1 MGNIWDV
8 LGIGQ
13 TTNQEQIKAAFAE
26 KLKQH
31 HPEDDP
37 EGFKKL
43 QQAYKKA
50 MADAKSLQRNTA
62 GHHDAQSQQ
71 FDEQRTEWATYEETK
86 PETAYDFS
94 SLDGD
99 DTELSYDEEL
109 SSQETVYD
117 FSDIEPD
124 NQQGEE
130 TTSSSFE
137 ETFKDWEVDFDD
149 DDDVSE
155 PWGDMEEQFREAEAV
170 ETLLDE
176 LCSRL
181 GVLFT
186 FEQFNQLLA
195 AYHDHPLFQKES
207 VKRGLEAHCFNAFVV
222 GTWKARSLAVEECEK
237 LGMSTLAS
245 YLQHIGL
252 SEQAL
257 KLKKDTTL
265 EGWEKG

>member
-13 TTNQEQIKAAFAE
+13 TTNQEQIKVAFAE
-26 KLKQH
+26 KLKQY

-37 EGFKKL
+37 EGFKAL

-50 MADAKSLQRNTA
+50 MAEAKGSRNRSTRQQR
-62 GHHDAQSQQ
+62 QSEQ
-71 FDEQRTEWATYEETK
+71 FEEQRTVWETYEETK

-94 SLDGD
+94 GLDGD
-99 DTELSYDEEL
+99 DTELSHDEEL

-124 NQQGEE
+124 NQQREE
-130 TTSSSFE
+130 TTGSSFD
-137 ETFKDWEVDFDD
+137 ETFQDWKVDFDD

-155 PWGDMEEQFREAEAV
+155 SWDDMAEQFREAEAV

-176 LCSRL
+176 LCARL

-195 AYHDHPLFQKES
+195 VYHDHPLFQKES
-207 VKRGLEAHCFNAFVV
+207 VKRGLEAHCLNAFVV
-222 GTWKARSLAVEECEK
+222 GTWKARSLVVERCEK
-237 LGMSTLAS
+237 LGMSMLAS
-245 YLQHIGL
+245 YLQRIGL